1 VFIYEGATFNNA
13 LIEQA
18 IARAV
23 RYKSHY
29 NLPKNQQ
36 KVFVYRL
43 LIVKE
48 SDVDLINKI
57 NKNIIKN
64 FSLINKKY
72 AENSKKISLLKH
84 EAEIND
90 DINDYVVNNKNV
102 PSDISKSLRE
112 KIDFEKSKYK
122 SLSPDQKKEYLDQIK
137 FNRYETDNKIN
148 QLFKTKPSV
157 EARLTVMSLS
167 KKEQIDEFVE
177 ELDNKIQQLEDYE
190 TPYETEVNEIVLENL
205 NDETILEIQKRYI
218 DEQTDNIFKM
228 IRSDGK
234 LSQLL
239 QNATD
244 RAVRAK
250 EKLDSVKRLQQFYT
264 PETIVR
270 KMLDTSKLLKGY
282 DNKLNILEP
291 SAGVG
296 NIIIEILKL
305 KKEHQIY
312 MCEID
317 PKNRDVLEQLVDTAP
332 DVLHLYDQP
341 NFLEFVNPISY
352 ELIVANP
359 PFHLQKKYLS
369 YLDKDVYDMD
379 FVMRCYYML
388 KDGGELIA
396 LCRTENVNK
405 PIYKKWLNDRDA
417 ELLEFNYKNW
427 QDKTKGED
435 GTIAKINLT
444 IVVLYR
450 DINNIHDNKK
460 LENTI
465 LELHE
470 NKEELKHAKD
480 AEIYNASI
488 DDNKFIHSLVDDKN
502 DVKFMKELK
511 ILKSESNLMMYDVKK
526 FLEKWKP
533 EEYYN
538 DSKYLNKFIKTH
550 NLNMSQPK

>member
-1 VFIYEGATFNNA
+1 
-13 LIEQA
+13 
-18 IARAV
+18 
-23 RYKSHY
+23 
-29 NLPKNQQ
+29 
-36 KVFVYRL
+36 
-43 LIVKE
+43 
-48 SDVDLINKI
+48 
-57 NKNIIKN
+57 
-64 FSLINKKY
+64 
-72 AENSKKISLLKH
+72 
-84 EAEIND
+84 
-90 DINDYVVNNKNV
+90 
-102 PSDISKSLRE
+102 
-112 KIDFEKSKYK
+112 
-122 SLSPDQKKEYLDQIK
+122 
-137 FNRYETDNKIN
+137 
-148 QLFKTKPSV
+148 LFKTKPSV

-341 NFLEFVNPISY
+341 NFFRV
-352 ELIVANP
+352 
-359 PFHLQKKYLS
+359 
-369 YLDKDVYDMD
+369 
-379 FVMRCYYML
+379 C
-388 KDGGELIA
+388 
-396 LCRTENVNK
+396 
-405 PIYKKWLNDRDA
+405 
-417 ELLEFNYKNW
+417 
-427 QDKTKGED
+427 
-435 GTIAKINLT
+435 
-444 IVVLYR
+444 
-450 DINNIHDNKK
+450 
-460 LENTI
+460 
-465 LELHE
+465 
-470 NKEELKHAKD
+470 
-480 AEIYNASI
+480 
-488 DDNKFIHSLVDDKN
+488 
-502 DVKFMKELK
+502 
-511 ILKSESNLMMYDVKK
+511 
-526 FLEKWKP
+526 
-533 EEYYN
+533 
-538 DSKYLNKFIKTH
+538 
-550 NLNMSQPK
+550 